1 MKTTQTCY
9 SAALIPLVS
18 FFFKFQPYCWRAC
31 GHLCGVRL
39 IVRSRQLCCLPSQRA
54 SLQSQ
59 ASAPGQRCTPVHLL
73 ARYVRL
79 GLGEYGLKGVYKY
92 RSSYTTPQRKVS
104 FPSFLSLSTVFF
116 SFLPSSTVLS
126 WLLTCHFY
134 FYSSTT
140 LFQQCVASS
149 FSWPLVK
156 TLTLHQV
163 ISHRPSF
170 FLSFTGMLNL
180 NVLFQ
185 LQGKEKIHQN
195 YYTDQFE
202 PNNELRCMEV
212 PIDSNFLLWKV
223 TRQVFIVILVR
234 SD

>member
-1 MKTTQTCY
+1 MLHWC
-9 SAALIPLVS
+9 LFVS
-18 FFFKFQPYCWRAC
+18 FFLSFNRIVDVLVAICVVFALSFVPASFVVYLVNERAC
-31 GHLCGVRL
+31 KAKHLHLVSGVRPFIYWL
-39 IVRSRQLCCLPSQRA
+39 ATYVWDLVSR
-54 SLQSQ
+54 
-59 ASAPGQRCTPVHLL
+59 GW
-73 ARYVRL
+73 
-79 GLGEYGLKGVYKY
+79 
-92 RSSYTTPQRKVS
+92 KVDINTDPRTRHHREK
-104 FPSFLSLSTVFF
+104 FPFLPSFLPALFF
-116 SFLPSSTVLS
+116 FTSLPSSTVLS
-126 WLLTCHFY
+126 WLLTCHFC

>member
-1 MKTTQTCY
+1 MLHWCLFVLF
-9 SAALIPLVS
+9 SLSFNRIVDVLVAICVVFALSFVPASFVVYLVNERACKAKHLHLVS
-18 FFFKFQPYCWRAC
+18 
-31 GHLCGVRL
+31 GVRPFIYWL
-39 IVRSRQLCCLPSQRA
+39 ATYVWDLVSR
-54 SLQSQ
+54 
-59 ASAPGQRCTPVHLL
+59 GW
-73 ARYVRL
+73 
-79 GLGEYGLKGVYKY
+79 
-92 RSSYTTPQRKVS
+92 KV
-104 FPSFLSLSTVFF
+104 FINTDPRTRHHREKFPFLPSFLLALFFF
-116 SFLPSSTVLS
+116 SSLPSSTGLS
-126 WLLTCHFY
+126 WLLTCHVC

-156 TLTLHQV
+156 TLTHHQV

-212 PIDSNFLLWKV
+212 SIDSNFLLWKV